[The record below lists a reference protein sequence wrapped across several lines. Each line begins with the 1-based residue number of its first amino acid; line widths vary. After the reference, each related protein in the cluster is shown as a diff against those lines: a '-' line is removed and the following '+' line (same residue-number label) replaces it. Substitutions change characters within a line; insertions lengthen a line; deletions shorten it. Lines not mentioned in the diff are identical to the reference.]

1 MKKFL
6 FNMTRFK
13 KNILIFILDNSNI
26 FLCLYLSF
34 LLRLG
39 EINSIEYL
47 IFFNNYIFLIPL
59 ITILSTFLSKT
70 YKIVLRSFGER
81 NIISI
86 LIFSL
91 FPTLMLIFLSFFTH
105 DVIPRSTPII
115 FFFLL
120 IFFSYCTRILII
132 FIFSYLGSSDNQKKK
147 VAIYGAGITGLKL
160 FKLFQNSNK
169 YNVVNFIDDDEDLQS
184 NLNENIKILSKN
196 EFVNIYKKKRINEVW
211 IAIPSLKN
219 HEEYKIK
226 KFLSTLNINIKIT
239 PGLNDLIL
247 GNKKDLSLK
256 EIDPTDLF
264 EKKKNIIYDKELN
277 FYNGKSILVTG
288 GGGSIGSEICRQLA
302 LLNIKELIILDLS
315 EYNLFNIINQIK
327 SLTSQKKINLKGIL
341 ASVSDEELLN
351 TKLKN
356 ENIDIIIHS
365 AAYKHVDLVE
375 DNYLSSYKN
384 NFMGTFNLCKLA
396 VKKKCQKFLLISTD
410 KAVNPKNFMGF
421 TKRLC
426 EILILYFSRQNNPT
440 KFSFVRFGNVIGS
453 SGSAIPLFIKQ
464 IKEKKEIDITDK
476 KMKRFFM
483 SINEAVRLVLLSC
496 KLSDG
501 SFYMLDM
508 GKQHNIYDV
517 AKKLIFKL
525 GYKYSKKRTNEK
537 NTIKINFIG
546 IRRGE
551 KLEEE
556 LIDKKIERS
565 QRTNF
570 YKIKKIINKKKFTK
584 KIFQLATEVKKIK
597 NEKEMFIS
605 LKKNGFKF

>member
-1 MKKFL
+1 MKNFIL
-6 FNMTRFK
+6 NMTRFK
-13 KNILIFILDNSNI
+13 KNILIFILDNLNI
-26 FLCLYLSF
+26 SVCLYLSF

-39 EINSIEYL
+39 EINSKEYL
-47 IFFNNYIFLIPL
+47 IFFNNFIFLIPL

-70 YKIVLRSFGER
+70 YKIILRSFGER

-86 LIFSL
+86 LIFSI
-91 FPTLMLIFLSFFTH
+91 FPTLMLIVLSFFTH

-132 FIFSYLGSSDNQKKK
+132 FFFSYLKKSNNLK
-147 VAIYGAGITGLKL
+147 TNVAIYGAGATGLKL
-160 FKLFQNSNK
+160 FKLFQNSTK
-169 YNVVNFIDDDEDLQS
+169 YDVVNFIDDDENLQS

-196 EFVNIYKKKRINEVW
+196 EFINIYKKKLVREVW

-219 HEEYKIK
+219 HQEYKIK
-226 KFLSTLNINIKIT
+226 KLLSTLNLNIKIT

-247 GNKKDLSLK
+247 GNQKDLTLK

-264 EKKKNIIYDKELN
+264 EKKNIIYDKELN
-277 FYNGKSILVTG
+277 FFNGKSVLVTG

-302 LLNIKELIILDLS
+302 LLDIKELLILDLS

-327 SLTSQKKINLKGIL
+327 SLTSQKKFNLKGIL
-341 ASVSDEELLN
+341 ASVVDEELLN

-384 NFMGTFNLCKLA
+384 NFIGTFNLCKLA
-396 VKKKCQKFLLISTD
+396 VRKRCQKFLLISTD

-426 EILILYFSRQNNPT
+426 EILILYFSKQNKFT

-464 IKEKKEIDITDK
+464 IKERKEIDITDK

-508 GKQHNIYDV
+508 GKQHNIYSV

-556 LIDKKIERS
+556 LIDKKFERS

-584 KIFQLATEVKKIK
+584 KIFKLATEAKKIK
-597 NEKEMFIS
+597 NENDMFIS